1 MKRSLQHICM
11 ALLVLLI
18 FTACNGN
25 SAKDVEAARAMYF
38 WRTDFRLSEEETAFL
53 HTHNISKIYLR
64 YFDVV
69 VNESQEVMPNATVT
83 FTSDTLKGIE
93 IIPTVFIVED
103 CLHHNMDS
111 IAQKLVARILQ
122 MNKTHHRGEVKEI
135 QIDCDYTNRSRQ
147 RFYAFLK
154 EMHNELLPQGIRL
167 SATIRLHQLSMPPP
181 PVDYGALMIYNTGN
195 VSSLNGRNP
204 ILSME
209 DVAPFLK
216 KLRDYPLPL
225 CAAYPIFDW
234 VALYGSGAPTQ
245 PQTTN
250 TQQSP
255 PLRGEVGRGS
265 QLRYL
270 LYGHSLEDSS
280 LYKPLG
286 GNKYLVLASRTLPTH
301 LGKDATGIH
310 LHVGDTIHHWQCDIN
325 DILDV
330 MDAVE
335 KHQPGINNRI
345 ILYHLDKQCLNHYK
359 NEDYEK
365 IFSH

>member
-1 MKRSLQHICM
+1 MKRSLQHICV
-11 ALLVLLI
+11 ALLMLLTI
-18 FTACNGN
+18 TACNRQ

-53 HTHNISKIYLR
+53 RSHNITKIYLR

-69 VNESQEVMPNATVT
+69 VNESQQVMPNATVT
-83 FTSDTLKGIE
+83 FTTDTLKGIE
-93 IIPTVFIVED
+93 IVPTVFIVED

-147 RFYAFLK
+147 RFYAFLE
-154 EMHNELLPQGIRL
+154 EMRNELQPQGIRL

-181 PVDYGALMIYNTGN
+181 PIDYGTLMIYNTGN
-195 VSSLNGRNP
+195 VSDPNGRNP

-216 KLRDYPLPL
+216 KLRKYPLPL

-234 VALYGSGAPTQ
+234 VALYGNTTPTQ
-245 PQTTN
+245 QPN
-250 TQQSP
+250 P
-255 PLRGEVGRGS
+255 PKQGDKGGL
-265 QLRYL
+265 LRYL

-330 MDAVE
+330 KDAVE
-335 KHQPGINNRI
+335 KHRPGINNRI
-345 ILYHLDKQCLNHYK
+345 ILYHLDKQCLNHYQ